1 MALKAKEMKQKA
13 AKLYARQDEILQSS
27 NEKMSAEQNV
37 EFDKLE
43 TEATELLA
51 QAAKIEQ
58 REKRELLDDNDS
70 EEIKPK
76 GKSIEKLSAEEK
88 GKVEEIA
95 MRSFIRTGEVP
106 QELRSV
112 MPKAESEKDDNDMI
126 VKSLKEMGIEIMA
139 TQTTTTTGGGYTI
152 PRGFQAELE
161 KALKAYGGMWETSR
175 IIKTQKG
182 NVLDWPTV
190 NDTNR
195 KAYLLAESVSAATSA
210 QAIVFGQQQYEAYK
224 YTSGLIQVPT
234 ELLED
239 SEFDL
244 KAEIIDLLVER
255 IWRGTNEAFTTAD
268 GTNKPKGITVGA
280 AYGGSTSD
288 DAALIYDDFV
298 NLEHNIDPA
307 YRQRPGTRFM
317 FHDTVLKAAKKIKDL
332 DGRPIWQGMTGNL
345 MADAAPASLFGYNYT
360 INQDMAAFVGGST
373 TLNDGKKIIL
383 FGDLKKYIIR
393 QVREMR
399 IIRLNERYGELD
411 QTAFVVFFRVDG
423 DLLNAGTNPVKYMKV
438 ATT

>member
-13 AKLYARQDEILQSS
+13 AKLYARQGEILQSS
-27 NEKMSAEQNV
+27 NEKMTPDQEV

-43 TEATELLA
+43 VEAKSLMD
-51 QAAKIEQ
+51 QASKIEAHERMNIDAGQ
-58 REKRELLDDNDS
+58 DND
-70 EEIKPK
+70 EPIVTK
-76 GKSIEKLSAEEK
+76 GKTVDKLNPEEK
-88 GKVEEIA
+88 AKAENLA
-95 MRSFIRTGEVP
+95 LKSFLQTGDVP
-106 QELRSV
+106 QELRTL
-112 MPKAESEKDDNDMI
+112 MPLAAPEKDDTGHI
-126 VKSLKEMGIEIMA
+126 EKALKEMGIEVRA

-175 IIKTQKG
+175 IIKTSKG
-182 NVLDWPTV
+182 NIIDWPTV

-195 KAYLLAESVSAATSA
+195 KAYLLTESTSAATAA
-210 QAIVFGQQQYEAYK
+210 QAVVFGQQQYEAYK
-224 YTSGLIQVPT
+224 YTSGLIQIPT

-239 SEFDL
+239 SEFDMQSEFVDIL
-244 KAEIIDLLVER
+244 TER

-288 DAALIYDDFV
+288 DAALVYNDFV
-298 NLEHNIDPA
+298 NLEHNIDPL
-307 YRQRPGTRFM
+307 YRQRPGTKFM
-317 FHDTVLKAAKKIKDL
+317 FHDTVLKEAKKIKDST
-332 DGRPIWQGMTGNL
+332 GMPIWAANL
-345 MADAAPASLFGYNYT
+345 MAAGAPPTLFGYQYS
-360 INQDMAAFVGGST
+360 INQDMATFLSGST
-373 TLNDGKKIIL
+373 TVNDGKKVIL

-393 QVREMR
+393 QVRNMR
-399 IIRLNERYGELD
+399 IVRLNERYGELD